1 MFIQQV
7 KKGSKLAL
15 AAALAFAM
23 TACSSSTPEEETIT
37 YQWYYNTTGSNSEG
51 TPISEALTISLM
63 DGEDTIDADTL
74 TDGSVTLQA
83 EDGKYTIEVTT
94 ESTINKL
101 EPETILIDG
110 ASKTKTIVLDLQ

>member
-1 MFIQQV
+1 MTNYAGKAGAI
-7 KKGSKLAL
+7 
-15 AAALAFAM
+15 FARV
-23 TACSSSTPEEETIT
+23 ADSDPNPE
-37 YQWYYNTTGSNSEG
+37 YNVELNFVDSEG

-74 TDGSVTLQA
+74 TEGSVTLQA